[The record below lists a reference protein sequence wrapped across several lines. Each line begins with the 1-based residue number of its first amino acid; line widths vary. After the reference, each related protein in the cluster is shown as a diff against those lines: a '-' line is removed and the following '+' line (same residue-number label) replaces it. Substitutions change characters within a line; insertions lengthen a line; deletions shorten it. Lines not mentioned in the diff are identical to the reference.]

1 MELARILELDRLAKA
16 AGRRLS
22 ARRGL
27 FEVLRV
33 DAGRHFK
40 GIAGPRG
47 AGKTILLQQLAAMRE
62 EGCYVSLDTVER
74 ETDLFALVKEL
85 KERYG
90 FRRFYLDEVH
100 FLPGALGALKN
111 IYDFLDVGVVF
122 TSSVALRIKES
133 AHDLA
138 RRVRVYRLD
147 YFTFREYLQFVHGTE
162 LPPLTIADLLEA
174 RVDPAY
180 LRTVDRWQGYIAGGL
195 MPFALEEPDP
205 LPLLK
210 ATVETIIA
218 RDIPGTV
225 RLHVDEL
232 DTLRRLLAFVG
243 RAEVDGINYSTLAKN
258 LGITKYKAEQYVQAF
273 EDAFLLL
280 PLFPQGTNLLR
291 EPKVLMMPP
300 LRLLYRSLEEA
311 RGGLREDYVALA
323 MRQAGIPLHY
333 LKTTRGAK
341 TPDFQIQYQ
350 DVSVVLEIGGKG
362 KGRTQFKGFT
372 ADRKIVFGEGATS
385 DRDRR
390 PLHLLGFVEAT
401 AAG

>member
-1 MELARILELDRLAKA
+1 MELARLIELDRLGKA

-33 DAGRHFK
+33 EEGRHFQ
-40 GIAGPRG
+40 GISGPRG
-47 AGKTILLQQLAAMRE
+47 AGKTILLQQLAGTGE
-62 EGCYVSLDTVER
+62 DGCYVSLDTVER
-74 ETDLFALVKEL
+74 DTDLFALVKEL

-90 FRRFYLDEVH
+90 FRRFYLDEIH
-100 FLPGALGALKN
+100 FLRDALGALKN
-111 IYDFLDVGVVF
+111 IYDFLDVRVVF

-138 RRVRVYRLD
+138 RRVRVHRLD
-147 YFTFREYLQFVHGTE
+147 YFSFREYLRIVHGTE
-162 LPPLTIADLLEA
+162 MPALTIGDLLEG
-174 RVDPAY
+174 RTDPAY
-180 LRTVDRWQGYIAGGL
+180 LRTIDQWEGYITGGL
-195 MPFALEEPDP
+195 MPFSLEEPDP

-210 ATVETIIA
+210 STVETVIT

-258 LGITKYKAEQYVQAF
+258 LGITKYKAEQYVRAF

-311 RGGLREDYVALA
+311 RGGLREDFVALA
-323 MRQAGIPLHY
+323 MRQAGMPLHY

-350 DVSVVLEIGGKG
+350 DTSVVLEVGGKG
-362 KGRTQFKGFT
+362 KGRTQFKGFE
-372 ADRKIVFGEGATS
+372 ADRKIVFSEGASTG
-385 DRDRR
+385 RDRL
-390 PLHLLGFVEAT
+390 PLHLLGFVGT
-401 AAG
+401 

>member
-27 FEVLRV
+27 YQVLRV

-47 AGKTILLQQLAAMRE
+47 AGKTILLQQLAAGSE
-62 EGCYVSLDTVER
+62 DGCYVSLDTVAR
-74 ETDLFALVKEL
+74 DTDLFALVKDL

-100 FLPGALGALKN
+100 FLPEALGALKN

-138 RRVRVYRLD
+138 RRVRVHRLD

-162 LPPLTIADLLEA
+162 LPPLTIGHLLEG
-174 RVDPAY
+174 RIDPAY
-180 LRTVDRWQGYIAGGL
+180 LRTMDRWQGYITGGL
-195 MPFALEEPDP
+195 MPFSLEEPEP

-243 RAEVDGINYSTLAKN
+243 RSEVDGINYSTLAKN

-350 DVSVVLEIGGKG
+350 ETSVVLEVGGKG

-372 ADRKIVFGEGATS
+372 ADRKIVLGEGATA
-385 DRDRR
+385 DRDRL
-390 PLHLLGFVEAT
+390 PLHLLGFVET
-401 AAG
+401 